1 MAARAV
7 PIAHNKAGGFA
18 HELSFTTKDE
28 NSVLVV

>member
-1 MAARAV
+1 MTGPQWDVNFFRR
-7 PIAHNKAGGFA
+7 IA